1 MDIMNIF
8 NILIAAPEIFL
19 TGVIAVVL
27 LADLYL
33 PASRR
38 KVIFWLTLIGIGIT
52 AFIIIGQ
59 HAFAYKIGPAGHY
72 VHDRLGDITKLGIL
86 FVGFFIFIYA
96 EHYLESRKILRGE
109 FYVLSLASI
118 LGMFILVSANS
129 LLTIYLGLELLSLP
143 LYALIAMQRDAR
155 FNTEA
160 AMKYFVLGSLA
171 SALLLFGISIIYG
184 ATGFILLPEIANVV
198 PQLIF
203 ADQKLLL
210 AVGVVFL
217 VAGIAFK
224 LGAVPFHM
232 WIPDVYSGAPTI
244 VTTLIASASKLA
256 GIVMAIRLLSQALGD
271 LAVDWQPLCMVLAVL
286 SLVIGNVVAIVQN
299 DIKRLLGY
307 SAIGH
312 IGFIFLGLFVG
323 TPEAYSAILFYG
335 LVYAVMVTAAF
346 GLLILIENDGVEV
359 QTVEDLKGLAA
370 RNPWYAFLMLLTM
383 FSLAG
388 IPPLAGFYAK
398 FLVLQALAE
407 NHSIWLVGIALFFS
421 VIGAF
426 YYLRIV
432 KIMYFAEPDNPGLI
446 QSPKHLRYAISVN
459 TLVILALGIIPA
471 PLIAWCQSAF
481 M

>member
-1 MDIMNIF
+1 MYITNP
-8 NILIAAPEIFL
+8 LIAFPEIFL
-19 TGVIAVVL
+19 LGVIVTVL

-33 PASRR
+33 PISRR
-38 KVIFWLTLIGIGIT
+38 KIVYWLTLIGVGIT
-52 AFIIIGQ
+52 AFIVWGA
-59 HAFAYKIGPAGHY
+59 HTFLPETGTSRHY
-72 VHDRLGDITKLGIL
+72 IHDRLGDIVKLGIL
-86 FVGFFIFIYA
+86 FVSFFIFIYA
-96 EHYLESRKILRGE
+96 EHYLLNRNFLRGE
-109 FYVLSLASI
+109 FYILSLSSI

-129 LLTIYLGLELLSLP
+129 LLTIYLGLEVLSLP
-143 LYALIAMQRDAR
+143 LYALVAMQRDSH

-171 SALLLFGISIIYG
+171 SAILLFGISIIYG
-184 ATGFILLPEIANVV
+184 ATGYIILSEVANVI
-198 PQLIF
+198 PNLIF
-203 ADQKLLL
+203 ADQQLLL

-256 GIVMAIRLLSQALGD
+256 GIVMAIRLLSQMLGD
-271 LAVDWQPLCMVLAVL
+271 LAIDWQPLCMVLAIL
-286 SLVIGNVVAIVQN
+286 SLVIGNVVAIVQS

-312 IGFIFLGLFVG
+312 IGFIFLGLYVG

-335 LVYAVMVTAAF
+335 LVYAITITAAF
-346 GLLILIENDGVEV
+346 GLLILLDNTGVEM

-370 RNPWYAFLMLLTM
+370 RNPWYAFLMLLVM

-407 NHSIWLVGIALFFS
+407 NHSMWLVGIALFFS

-426 YYLRIV
+426 YYLRII
-432 KIMYFAEPDNPGLI
+432 KIMYFAEPDNPDPI
-446 QSPKHLRYAISVN
+446 VNPKPLHYVITVN
-459 TLVILALGIIPA
+459 TLAILLIGIIPA
-471 PLIAWCQSAF
+471 PLISWCQTAFAF
-481 M
+481 MQ

>member
-1 MDIMNIF
+1 MNIF

-19 TGVIAVVL
+19 AGVIAIVL

-33 PASRR
+33 PVSKR
-38 KVIFWLTLIGIGIT
+38 KVIFWLTLIGLGIN

-59 HAFAYKIGPAGHY
+59 QALAYKVGPQGHY
-72 VHDRLGDITKLGIL
+72 VHDILSDISKLGIL

-96 EHYLESRKILRGE
+96 EHYLENHKILRGE

-118 LGMFILVSANS
+118 LGMFVLISGNS
-129 LLTIYLGLELLSLP
+129 LLTVYLGLELLSLP
-143 LYALIAMQRDAR
+143 LYALIAMQQDAR

-184 ATGFILLPEIANVV
+184 ATGFIMLPEIAHII
-198 PQLIF
+198 PQLIL
-203 ADQKLLL
+203 ADQQLLL
-210 AVGVVFL
+210 VVGVVFL
-217 VAGIAFK
+217 ISGIAFK

-232 WIPDVYSGAPTI
+232 WIPDVYAGAPTI
-244 VTTLIASASKLA
+244 VTSLIASASKLA
-256 GIVMAIRLLSQALGD
+256 GIVMAIRLLGQALGD
-271 LAVDWQPLCMVLAVL
+271 LALDWQPICMILALL

-307 SAIGH
+307 SAIAH
-312 IGFIFLGLFVG
+312 IGFVFLGLLVG
-323 TPEAYSAILFYG
+323 TPEAYSAVLFYG
-335 LVYAVMVTAAF
+335 LVYVLMVAAVF
-346 GLLILIENDGVEV
+346 GLLILLEHAGIEV
-359 QTVEDLKGLAA
+359 QAVEDLKGLAA
-370 RNPWYAFLMLLTM
+370 RDPWYAFLMLLIM

-388 IPPLAGFYAK
+388 IPPLVGFYAK
-398 FLVLQALAE
+398 FLILQSLADS
-407 NHSIWLVGIALFFS
+407 HSLWLAGIALFFS

-432 KIMYFAEPDNPGLI
+432 KIMYFAEPDNPDPI
-446 QSPKHLRYAISVN
+446 QTPKHLRYAISVN
-459 TLVILALGIIPA
+459 TLLILALGIVPA
-471 PLIAWCQSAF
+471 PLIAWCQTAF